1 MRVSAQEWAP
11 QTSLDRSGCK
21 DLPVL
26 ATPEQ
31 TVENSKLVQ
40 YGRGSKACTVT
51 GTAKFKGSE
60 TKALTEIGMPRFLV
74 FFSFL
79 LPSFPSSPPPHFSFW
94 LWFPLRNMFANSVA
108 QTAPHRLKM
117 AKKGGDARKSH
128 GKREEKERKPHIQ
141 DSESPQLSLFSYFL
155 IFFSFP
161 PSPSNSR
168 PRSSAS
174 CNV

>member
-74 FFSFL
+74 FFF
-79 LPSFPSSPPPHFSFW
+79 FPSSFLPFFS
-94 LWFPLRNMFANSVA
+94 
-108 QTAPHRLKM
+108 
-117 AKKGGDARKSH
+117 
-128 GKREEKERKPHIQ
+128 
-141 DSESPQLSLFSYFL
+141 SPSLFL
-155 IFFSFP
+155 LALV
-161 PSPSNSR
+161 PSPKHV
-168 PRSSAS
+168 
-174 CNV
+174 CQ